1 MDFQD
6 ATIIRI
12 SSQLPNNKMHH
23 GISFQFR
30 YAKVFF
36 FKSQYL
42 VSTNCVFVSCVGLVW
57 WCRVG
62 SGSWGQLR
70 PGQPRPGRMEIIK
83 KRREARRVQPGLA
96 MLAMWPEPGEIHPSL
111 PAPPPAVAS
120 PHPGASPPPSR
131 PTSNSHPQSS
141 TNTDLTCITIKSQQ
155 LRISQPSI

>member
-12 SSQLPNNKMHH
+12 SSQLPNNKMHL

-30 YAKVFF
+30 YANVFF

-42 VSTNCVFVSCVGLVW
+42 VSTNCVFVGCVGLVW

-111 PAPPPAVAS
+111 PSPPPAVAS
-120 PHPGASPPPSR
+120 PHPGASPPHHDQP
-131 PTSNSHPQSS
+131 PTPILNPQP
-141 TNTDLTCITIKSQQ
+141 TQI
-155 LRISQPSI
+155 